1 MIESLED
8 SELEMLW
15 GEIIIVNFELR
26 SQCCLAET
34 GNFIS
39 IILLISGFLFN
50 PGPPKFEAAVLLT
63 PPKVRYFLR
72 ESTTITQTF
81 SILLSQH
88 DKVFLQVAGVG
99 KWLQA

>member
-1 MIESLED
+1 MDSLED
-8 SELEMLW
+8 CELEMLW
-15 GEIIIVNFELR
+15 GEIIIVNFELN
-26 SQCCLAET
+26 SQCCLAEI

-39 IILLISGFLFN
+39 IILLISGFMFN

-63 PPKVRYFLR
+63 PQKVRYFLR
-72 ESTTITQTF
+72 KNTTITQTF

-99 KWLQA
+99 KFFQA